1 MMGVV
6 VEVAQ
11 GLLVLMA
18 LQQVL
23 DLAVMVV
30 QEFAQALMAQDA
42 SLLVVEAVA
51 VVTLQAKQV

>member
-23 DLAVMVV
+23 DLAGMAV
-30 QEFAQALMAQDA
+30 QEFAQALMAQDVF
-42 SLLVVEAVA
+42 LLVVEAVEA
-51 VVTLQAKQV
+51 VTLQAKQV